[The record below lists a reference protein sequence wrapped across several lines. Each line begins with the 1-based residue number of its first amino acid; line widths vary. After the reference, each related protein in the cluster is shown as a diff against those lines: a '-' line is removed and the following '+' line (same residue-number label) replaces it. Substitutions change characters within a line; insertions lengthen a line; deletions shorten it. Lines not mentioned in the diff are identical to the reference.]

1 MDLTRL
7 LVDIFRRQAEIER
20 RIDGMVKQGPVAE
33 VDPKAGTVRLRL
45 GGTEE
50 EPFLSPPVPYA
61 QIAGA
66 MKIHSPPSVGQQM
79 TLISGTGDF
88 RQGLAVPMTWSNQN
102 AAPSDKGDEHVLTFG
117 DCRIELRG
125 SEIVVKVPRIFF
137 ECEGSTFELTG
148 GGLKMAAPD
157 YEFSQS

>member
-117 DCRIELRG
+117 SCRIELRG
-125 SEIVVKVPRIFF
+125 HEIIVKVPRLFV
-137 ECEGSTFELTG
+137 ECDGSTFELTG
-148 GGLKMAAPD
+148 GGLKMVAPD
-157 YEFSQS
+157 YQFD